1 MLGSCFTEHI
11 GQRLIQNKFQA
22 VVNPF
27 GVVYNPASIFE
38 QLRCAMSEL
47 ESPCSVQDGSR
58 LFRNDGIL
66 NSWLHDSSFSNFDEA
81 EFMSRIRKSYADCAD
96 AIRSVDVLF
105 ITMGTAR
112 AYILKE
118 TGQLVSNCHKQPASM
133 FDEVQLSVEDIVN
146 TGADVIQ
153 HILQFRPQAKIV
165 FTVSP
170 YRYAKYGFHG
180 NQISKAIL
188 LLAVDGLINC
198 FPNNAVYFPAYEI
211 VNDELRD
218 YRYYSDDLLHPSN
231 MAVEYIWERFAEDWV
246 APESKQFMLEW
257 GKILSDLN
265 HRPFSPNS
273 SQYKAFLSRT
283 YEKINRIQSKLSPIS
298 FASELDEISQRL
310 NNIQTS

>member
-1 MLGSCFTEHI
+1 M
-11 GQRLIQNKFQA
+11 
-22 VVNPF
+22 
-27 GVVYNPASIFE
+27 
-38 QLRCAMSEL
+38 
-47 ESPCSVQDGSR
+47 
-58 LFRNDGIL
+58 
-66 NSWLHDSSFSNFDEA
+66 
-81 EFMSRIRKSYADCAD
+81 
-96 AIRSVDVLF
+96 
-105 ITMGTAR
+105 
-112 AYILKE
+112 
-118 TGQLVSNCHKQPASM
+118 
-133 FDEVQLSVEDIVN
+133 
-146 TGADVIQ
+146 
-153 HILQFRPQAKIV
+153 
-165 FTVSP
+165 
-170 YRYAKYGFHG
+170 
-180 NQISKAIL
+180 
-188 LLAVDGLINC
+188 INR

-298 FASELDEISQRL
+298 FASELDDISQRL